1 MANAKGKTFTKA
13 ELARVKASESKM
25 TPAQRRATS
34 KALVEA
40 NTAANAPKTVHKKKK
55 V

>member
-1 MANAKGKTFTKA
+1 MTKAKGIVLTKSDL
-13 ELARVKASESKM
+13 ERVRARDTMM